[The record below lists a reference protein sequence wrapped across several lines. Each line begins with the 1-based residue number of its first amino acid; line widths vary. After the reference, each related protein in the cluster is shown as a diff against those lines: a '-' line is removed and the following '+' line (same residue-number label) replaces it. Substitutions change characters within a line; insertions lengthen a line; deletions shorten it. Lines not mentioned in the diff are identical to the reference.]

1 MHENVT
7 ELKNSLLAIGLVIDN
22 KFLDKY
28 CNLILDCAKLP
39 KLKFKTASHHIIPK
53 YYFKHNNLAIDNSKK
68 NKVNISHSNHLLAHY
83 YLALC
88 SGNQDF
94 YLDNCFALNRL
105 LNIGNKEF
113 KLDVGI
119 KSIPNIDLDVYQKM
133 MEDANQQRSKNT
145 TLQHITNSPCRGR
158 KRMTD
163 GEKTVY
169 VAQEDIDLF
178 LSRGYV
184 FGQHYANPMQGK
196 HHTEESK
203 RKIREGH
210 KNLTP
215 WNKGLTGVNTG
226 KKGRVVSEETKQKLR
241 DANLGKHLSEST
253 REKLSKKSTGR
264 IWCNNGVEEKLVR
277 DIPIGYVKGRLKLNK
292 NK

>member
-1 MHENVT
+1 M
-7 ELKNSLLAIGLVIDN
+7 S
-22 KFLDKY
+22 
-28 CNLILDCAKLP
+28 
-39 KLKFKTASHHIIPK
+39 
-53 YYFKHNNLAIDNSKK
+53 
-68 NKVNISHSNHLLAHY
+68 
-83 YLALC
+83 
-88 SGNQDF
+88 
-94 YLDNCFALNRL
+94 LDNIMRTLCKENITQKNPEVAKKMSKSRKGIASFA
-105 LNIGNKEF
+105 
-113 KLDVGI
+113 
-119 KSIPNIDLDVYQKM
+119 
-133 MEDANQQRSKNT
+133 
-145 TLQHITNSPCRGR
+145 
-158 KRMTD
+158 
-163 GEKTVY
+163 
-169 VAQEDIDLF
+169 
-178 LSRGYV
+178 
-184 FGQHYANPMQGK
+184 GK

-253 REKLSKKSTGR
+253 REKLSKKSKGR